1 MTSVKNKP
9 SRIFSQASSYF
20 EELQEK
26 ICAAL
31 EVADGQGQFSTDAW
45 SRKEGG
51 GGRSRVLEEGGI
63 FEKAGVNV
71 STIHGMMPESIAK
84 KMEVPPSLFFASGIS
99 LVLHPQSPMIPT
111 VHANFRCF
119 EREDGDRWFGG
130 GVDLTP
136 YYLFEDDARHFH
148 DQLKRAC
155 DVHDKGYYPKFK
167 KWCDEYFFVKHRAE
181 ARGVGGVFFDYLRDD
196 AIRIF
201 DFVRSLGDSFLP
213 AYLPIVERRKDE
225 DWGEQERSWQLLRR
239 GRYVEFNL
247 VYDRGT
253 TFGLETNGRVESILM
268 SLPPVVEWHYNR
280 IPDVGTR
287 ESDLLMVLRHP
298 REWAANGS
306 A

>member
-1 MTSVKNKP
+1 MKAAPKKP
-9 SRIFSQASSYF
+9 SKIFSQAHLYF

-31 EVADGQGQFSTDAW
+31 EEVDGGGHFTADTW

-63 FEKAGVNV
+63 FEKAGVNMSMV
-71 STIHGMMPESIAK
+71 HGMMPESIAQ
-84 KMEVPPSLFFASGIS
+84 KMNVPQSLFFASGIS
-99 LVLHPQSPMIPT
+99 LVLHPRSPMIPA

-136 YYLFEDDARHFH
+136 YYLFEDDAAHFH
-148 DQLKRAC
+148 NQFKQAC
-155 DVHDKGYYPKFK
+155 DVYDKSYYPKFK
-167 KWCDEYFFVKHRAE
+167 KWCDEYFFIKHRAE
-181 ARGVGGVFFDYLRDD
+181 ARGIGGVFFDYLRDD
-196 AIRIF
+196 ATRTF

-213 AYLPIVERRKDE
+213 AYLPIVQRRQNE
-225 DWGEQERSWQLLRR
+225 PWGEQERSWQLLRR

-253 TFGLETNGRVESILM
+253 TFGLETNGRAESILM

-280 IPDVGTR
+280 IPVEGTR
-287 ESDLLMVLRHP
+287 ESDLLKVLRHP
-298 REWAANGS
+298 REWVVNGN